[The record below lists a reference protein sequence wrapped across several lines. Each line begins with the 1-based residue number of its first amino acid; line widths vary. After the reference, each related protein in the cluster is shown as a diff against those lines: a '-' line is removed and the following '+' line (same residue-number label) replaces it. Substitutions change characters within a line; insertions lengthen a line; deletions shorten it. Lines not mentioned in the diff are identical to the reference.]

1 MNNLASRKQEAN
13 ILDWNIAKAIL
24 MERANGHEVTEEE
37 MMFLTSFLK
46 TELNLN
52 KETQEDVGLLMEH
65 FLEEN
70 DIQIF
75 DEFMYYQELMA

>member
-1 MNNLASRKQEAN
+1 
-13 ILDWNIAKAIL
+13 

-37 MMFLTSFLK
+37 MMFLASFLK